1 MARITPDA
9 LSRAMFAVSENI
21 ARGSGCTMCGATWA
35 KHTLIHQPGCAYRA
49 YLDLID
55 PLEAS

>member
-1 MARITPDA
+1 MARITADA

-21 ARGSGCTMCGATWA
+21 ARGGACTMCGATWA
-35 KHTLIHQPGCAYRA
+35 DHHLIHRPGCAYVA
-49 YLDLID
+49 YLDLVD

>member
-21 ARGSGCTMCGATWA
+21 ARGSGCTMCGATWDR
-35 KHTLIHQPGCAYRA
+35 HHLNHRPGCAYLA